1 MNIRETMNN
10 NPAIVTIGAVVVLV
24 LCLLAI
30 TCQLGGPGGGQGGTV
45 DLYFLDENSGVL
57 FSADSNQQPPIAAP
71 SDTGG
76 GASGVR
82 AHVFGC
88 GDCPG
93 NLSGMT
99 AEEVQAKGAF
109 IGYLEKY
116 TPEAKAAMER
126 AMNAEEPDIE
136 IMYEMD
142 QGRLIRLSDSDQWI
156 DANSEQGVDVYS
168 TIREKCPEDERPRQ
182 CFPNR

>member
-1 MNIRETMNN
+1 MNIREFMNN
-10 NPAIVTIGAVVVLV
+10 NPAVVTVGAVFVLI
-24 LCLLAI
+24 LCLFAI
-30 TCQLGGPGGGQGGTV
+30 MCQLRGPGGGQGGPV
-45 DLYFLDENSGVL
+45 DLYFLDEGTGVL
-57 FSADSNQQPPIAAP
+57 FTAESDRQPPIAAP

-76 GASGVR
+76 GTSGVR

-93 NLSGMT
+93 KLTGLT
-99 AEEVQAKGAF
+99 REEVEAKGAF

-116 TPEAKAAMER
+116 TPEAKAAMEQ
-126 AMNAEEPDIE
+126 AMSGEEPDIE

-142 QGRLIRLSDSDQWI
+142 QGRLIRLPDSDQWI

-168 TIREKCPEDERPRQ
+168 TIREQCPGDERPRQ